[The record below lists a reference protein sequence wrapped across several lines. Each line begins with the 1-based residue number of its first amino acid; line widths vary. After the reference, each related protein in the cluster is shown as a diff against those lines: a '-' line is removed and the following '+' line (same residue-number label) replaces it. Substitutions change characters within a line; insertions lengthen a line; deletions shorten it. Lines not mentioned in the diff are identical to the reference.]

1 MQTVFEAA
9 GGEDFFISLANA
21 WHERVKS
28 DEVVGHAFRHGVHPE
43 HTKRLA
49 AYWAEALGGPPS
61 YSEHYG
67 DESLVVRMHS
77 GNGEH
82 QDMDAKAIACF
93 DGALDD
99 VGVST
104 GELRTVLHDYFAW
117 ATAHSMAAYP
127 DSARDVPAGLRIPT
141 WGWDGLLSR

>member
-1 MQTVFEAA
+1 
-9 GGEDFFISLANA
+9 
-21 WHERVKS
+21 
-28 DEVVGHAFRHGVHPE
+28 
-43 HTKRLA
+43 
-49 AYWAEALGGPPS
+49 
-61 YSEHYG
+61 
-67 DESLVVRMHS
+67 MHS

-93 DGALDD
+93 DRALDD

-141 WGWDGLLSR
+141 WGWGGLLSR